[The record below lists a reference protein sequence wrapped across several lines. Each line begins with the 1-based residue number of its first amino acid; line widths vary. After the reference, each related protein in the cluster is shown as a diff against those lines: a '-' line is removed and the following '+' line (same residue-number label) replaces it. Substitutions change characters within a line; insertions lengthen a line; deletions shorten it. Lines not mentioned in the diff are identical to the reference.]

1 VPAEQEK
8 DPGNGSPRPPDLLSE
23 AYQKRTGQL
32 YEARSTI
39 AEAVAVLNAEL
50 TERRREAR
58 EQSSVLKEENAEL
71 RQALETARLGHE
83 TLQAELERALALL
96 TSVQQM
102 KVVRWS
108 APVRRWV
115 YQLRALRR

>member
-1 VPAEQEK
+1 VPAEHEK
-8 DPGNGSPRPPDLLSE
+8 DPGNDSPRPPDLLSE
-23 AYQKRTGQL
+23 AYEKRTGQL

-50 TERRREAR
+50 SERRREAR

-71 RQALETARLGHE
+71 RQALETARQGQE
-83 TLQAELERALALL
+83 SLQAELESAL
-96 TSVQQM
+96 SVLASLQQM

-115 YQLRALRR
+115 YQFRALRR